1 LEHRAKNGFSL
12 ITELL
17 YIVENSAE
25 TKSKK
30 GKIKVQS
37 FLRNNKMVL
46 QIRDNGVG
54 MTTEKDKEK
63 EGALGMTLV
72 NKFVAQLNG
81 EVLFETKAGTTVTVT
96 VPI

>member
-1 LEHRAKNGFSL
+1 
-12 ITELL
+12 
-17 YIVENSAE
+17 
-25 TKSKK
+25 
-30 GKIKVQS
+30 
-37 FLRNNKMVL
+37 MVL

-63 EGALGMTLV
+63 EGALGMTVV